1 MKMDERRESRSNQ
14 TTRAAAVLPNT
25 KTNTNMHTYTH
36 VHTVYS
42 LVSSTQIETAFSFG
56 WMSRTALVWI
66 TDVLKGWY
74 KKYDGRSV

>member
-1 MKMDERRESRSNQ
+1 MKMDERESRSNQ
-14 TTRAAAVLPNT
+14 TARAAAVLPNT

-56 WMSRTALVWI
+56 WMFRTALV
-66 TDVLKGWY
+66 
-74 KKYDGRSV
+74 